1 MLEAISRTRP
11 IAVTRG
17 CEVVGRTA
25 AKAVFRRTQFF
36 KIQNADWLVIFLLHT
51 GHNQPLNY
59 WKRPFVSE

>member
-25 AKAVFRRTQFF
+25 ALGAVQGNPENLADFSKPVIPSTGLVEAFF
-36 KIQNADWLVIFLLHT
+36 ALWNLHVIT
-51 GHNQPLNY
+51 
-59 WKRPFVSE
+59 